1 MTVTVK
7 IAEPKGQ
14 LSELLEK
21 IEAGEDII
29 IARGDVP
36 IARLSQIPQ
45 RRAVA
50 ELIATIR
57 SQRDVRSVINSGEI
71 KAWRD
76 EGRL

>member
-36 IARLSQIPQ
+36 ISLRFP
-45 RRAVA
+45 RG
-50 ELIATIR
+50 
-57 SQRDVRSVINSGEI
+57 VRSLS
-71 KAWRD
+71 
-76 EGRL
+76 

>member
-14 LSELLEK
+14 LLELLDK
-21 IEAGEDII
+21 VEAGEDII

-45 RRAVA
+45 KGAVA
-50 ELIATIR
+50 DLIATIKA
-57 SQRDVRSVINSGEI
+57 QRDLRSTVSRDEI
-71 KAWRD
+71 KTWRN

>member
-7 IAEPKGQ
+7 ISEPKGQ
-14 LSELLEK
+14 LLELLDK

-45 RRAVA
+45 RSAVA
-50 ELIATIR
+50 ELIRTIK
-57 SQRDVRSVINSGEI
+57 SQRDLRSATSRDEI
-71 KAWRD
+71 KTWRN
-76 EGRL
+76 EGRP